1 MLRPVPRIIPGSPQ
15 FSLCEPHVCNRSK
28 LCRSAGQ
35 LPFVGS
41 VRVIL
46 PEIHEFL
53 GCRTPDGWIAAALA
67 DQETLLIDHKNCE
80 KKAAIQ
86 LRNVRNIH
94 AA

>member
-1 MLRPVPRIIPGSPQ
+1 M
-15 FSLCEPHVCNRSK
+15 
-28 LCRSAGQ
+28 
-35 LPFVGS
+35 
-41 VRVIL
+41 IL

-53 GCRTPDGWIAAALA
+53 GCRTPDGWIKAALA

-86 LRNVRNIH
+86 LRNVRNLD

>member
-1 MLRPVPRIIPGSPQ
+1 ML
-15 FSLCEPHVCNRSK
+15 
-28 LCRSAGQ
+28 
-35 LPFVGS
+35 GS
-41 VRVIL
+41 VRMNL

-86 LRNVRNIH
+86 PRNVRDTY

>member
-1 MLRPVPRIIPGSPQ
+1 M
-15 FSLCEPHVCNRSK
+15 N
-28 LCRSAGQ
+28 
-35 LPFVGS
+35 
-41 VRVIL
+41 L

-53 GCRTPDGWIAAALA
+53 GCRTPDEWVRAALA

-86 LRNVRNIH
+86 PRKVRDTY